1 MTLKAK
7 LVVMYR
13 PWKPVAITSVELGPP
28 PDIVEATL

>member
-13 PWKPVAITSVELGPP
+13 PWKPVAITIVELGPP
-28 PDIVEATL
+28 SDIVKATL